1 MKVWWIDTAS
11 ENSDWKSEFNATEN
25 WKAVAKS
32 LLTQRGLSSWPVDWR
47 LIDDDLGIVYDA
59 EQINADLSA

>member
-11 ENSDWKSEFNATEN
+11 ENSDWKSEFDATEN
-25 WKAVAKS
+25 WQAVARS
-32 LLTQRGLSSWPVDWR
+32 LMPQRGLSPWPADWR

-59 EQINADLSA
+59 EQITEAV

>member
-11 ENSDWKSEFNATEN
+11 ANIDERLERNDLETFPQ
-25 WKAVAKS
+25 VAQWV
-32 LLTQRGLSSWPVDWR
+32 LTDRGLSTWPADWR

-59 EQINADLSA
+59 EQINEAIS